1 MILKNHDRPR
11 SRINKSLNISFY
23 IVYGMS
29 DQKKSLGNRP
39 RLGPKE
45 LKVLAFLE
53 LNNGQAWQ
61 QDLIDKFAWA
71 SRYEGIF
78 MRRLYRLQQ
87 KGLILIRIEKNPE
100 TGRMKKKV
108 YLVK

>member
-1 MILKNHDRPR
+1 MMLKNRDRPR

-29 DQKKSLGNRP
+29 NQKNSLNKRP
-39 RLGPKE
+39 RVGPKE
-45 LKVLAFLE
+45 LKVLAYLE
-53 LNNGQAWQ
+53 LVGGEAWQ
-61 QDLIDKFAWA
+61 QDLLNKFAWA
-71 SRYEGIF
+71 SKYEGIF

-87 KGLILIRIEKNPE
+87 KGLIVIGVEINPD